1 MRIELQQV
9 TKKYDIR
16 VLKNLNLLIKDKK
29 AVGIMGASGCGKS
42 TLLRQLAGIEFPE
55 EGTIKVNDT
64 VVNRET
70 VQAYQ
75 REIGVVFQKHNLFPQ
90 IGRAHV

>member
-9 TKKYDIR
+9 TKKYDTC
-16 VLKNLNLLIKDKK
+16 VLKNLNLLIEDKK

-64 VVNRET
+64 WLTGKPFRHTSGRSVLCFKST
-70 VQAYQ
+70 A
-75 REIGVVFQKHNLFPQ
+75 FFP
-90 IGRAHV
+90 I

>member
-9 TKKYDIR
+9 TKKYDTS
-16 VLKNLNLLIKDKK
+16 VLKNLNLLIDDKK

-55 EGTIKVNDT
+55 KGTIKVNDT

-70 VQAYQ
+70 VQTYQ
-75 REIGVVFQKHNLFPQ
+75 RRSVLCFKSTTFFP
-90 IGRAHV
+90 I

>member
-9 TKKYDIR
+9 TKKYDTC
-16 VLKNLNLLIKDKK
+16 VLKNLNLLIEDKK

-75 REIGVVFQKHNLFPQ
+75 REIGVVFQKHSLFP
-90 IGRAHV
+90 I